1 MADNMTNT
9 SYSYGE
15 TIEAIRKQKDEA
27 AASDPLHWLNLT
39 GLFWL
44 EEGEN
49 TFGSAEDNKIILPA
63 LPHPHCGTFHFNNG
77 IVTLQSATGVNI
89 TINGERAESRPLRDD
104 RDKTPDLAEIGSLT
118 MKVIIR
124 GDATLL
130 RVWDK
135 ESLAG
140 KNFKGFKYFPV
151 NPKYCITAKYIR
163 YDPPKP
169 TKTVD
174 IIGTEGSGMFLGQ
187 AQFSLNGINCTL
199 EAEKSGDNL
208 LFHFDDKT
216 KADLTYGG
224 GRNFSVPMPQ
234 TDEVTLDFNLAKN
247 WPCAYTPY
255 ATCPVTPMEN
265 RLSIRIEAGEKKYF
279 E

>member
-1 MADNMTNT
+1 MENIP
-9 SYSYGE
+9 YEKKIE
-15 TIEAIRKQKDEA
+15 TIRKQRDEE
-27 AASDPLHWLNLT
+27 AASDPLHWLNLA

-49 TFGSAEDNKIILPA
+49 TFGSAEDNKIILPT
-63 LPHPHCGTFHFNNG
+63 LPRPQCGSFHFSNG
-77 IVTLQSATGVNI
+77 IVTLQSAKDVNI
-89 TINGERAESRPLRDD
+89 TINGEPVESRPLRND
-104 RDKTPDLAEIGSLT
+104 RDKVPDLVEIDSLT

-124 GDATLL
+124 GEATLL

-135 ESLAG
+135 ESPAG
-140 KNFKGFKYFPV
+140 KNFKGFKYYPI
-151 NPKYCITAKYIR
+151 NPEYCITAMYIP
-163 YDPPKP
+163 YNPPKP
-169 TKTVD
+169 TKTFD
-174 IIGTEGSGMFLGQ
+174 IIGTEGDGVFLGQ
-187 AQFSLNGINCTL
+187 AQFSLNGVNYTL
-199 EAEKSGDNL
+199 EAEKSSDKL

-216 KADLTYGG
+216 KTDTTYGG
-224 GRNFSVPMPQ
+224 GRNFTVPMPQ
-234 TDEVTLDFNLAKN
+234 NDEIILDFNFAKN

>member
-1 MADNMTNT
+1 MAENMTKI
-9 SYSYGE
+9 SYE
-15 TIEAIRKQKDEA
+15 KTIEVIRRQRDEKT
-27 AASDPLHWLNLT
+27 ASDPLHWLNLA

-44 EEGEN
+44 EEGDN

-63 LPHPHCGTFHFNNG
+63 LPHSQCGAFHLSNG
-77 IVTLQSATGVNI
+77 LVTLQPTKGVNI
-89 TINGERAESRPLRDD
+89 LFNGKTAKSRPLHTD
-104 RDKTPDLAEIGSLT
+104 RDKTPDLMEIGTIT
-118 MKVIIR
+118 MKIIKR
-124 GDATLL
+124 GEATLL

-135 ESLAG
+135 ESPAG
-140 KNFKGFKYFPV
+140 KNFEGFKYYPID
-151 NPKYCITAKYIR
+151 PEYCIMAKYIP

-169 TKTVD
+169 TKTID
-174 IIGTEGSGMFLGQ
+174 MIGTEATSVFLGQ
-187 AQFSLNGINCTL
+187 VQFSWNRINCTL
-199 EAEKSGDNL
+199 EAEKNGDKL

-216 KADLTYGG
+216 KEDSTYGG
-224 GRNFSVPMPQ
+224 GRNLTVPIPQ
-234 TDEVTLDFNLAKN
+234 SHEVVLDFNLAKN